1 MVDYEQLRKE
11 QQARREQGEVRQLGI
26 GLSTYIEMC
35 GLAPSNI
42 LGALRYAAAD
52 GTRARSSACRTARSC

>member
-1 MVDYEQLRKE
+1 MRKE
-11 QQARREQGEVRQLGI
+11 QAARRERGDTMQLGI

-42 LGALRYAAAD
+42 LGALRYAAGGWD
-52 GTRARSSACRTARSC
+52 GATIECLPSAR